1 MLLESC
7 LKNKPLT
14 LKGTM
19 SEFNFSADPLD
30 ILKAK
35 LEDHELQEPEI
46 ITAPKIFYED
56 VSSEAFAYHI
66 AIGHPSASLWSDE
79 GGLFVASQGMK
90 EDNAMGMLAIINRI
104 WDGNDFEPTRKIAKT
119 KRISGRRCTANIMLQ
134 QTVFEKW
141 QGKQND
147 MSRAIGTSAR
157 FLTQRPKS
165 TMGEREYQAPPER
178 TPKMQTFHDRVRNIM
193 ETPLPMDDEGRLM
206 PPVLQLSEEAK
217 RIWTAYFN
225 KVEESLKQGGEFA
238 EVKDF
243 ASKTA
248 EQAARI
254 SGVLHVFE
262 FGPEGEIQPETMLQ
276 SINIAEWY
284 LHEANRIFV
293 TARLPEE
300 FKNAFI
306 LQKWIKNHCQL
317 SQLSQLSQGLIL
329 KEGPNQL
336 RNKKIRDNALKIL
349 EEHGAVILITEG
361 KKKIIKVNP
370 KLLEDSDAAKV
381 AKVEKVN

>member
-1 MLLESC
+1 MNELD
-7 LKNKPLT
+7 
-14 LKGTM
+14 
-19 SEFNFSADPLD
+19 FSVDPLD

-35 LEDHELQEPEI
+35 LEEHELKEPEI

-66 AIGHPSASLWSDE
+66 ALGHPSVSLWSDE

-119 KRISGRRCTANIMLQ
+119 KRISGRRCTSNIMLQ

-165 TMGEREYQAPPER
+165 TIGEREYQVPPER
-178 TPKMQTFHDRVRNIM
+178 TPKMHAFYKRVRDLM
-193 ETPLPMDDEGRLM
+193 EIPLPVDDEGRLK
-206 PPVLQLSEEAK
+206 PPVLELSNEAK
-217 RIWTAYFN
+217 KLWTEYFN
-225 KVEESLKQGGEFA
+225 NIEESLKPGGEFA

-243 ASKTA
+243 ASKIS
-248 EQAARI
+248 EQAVRI
-254 SGVLHVFE
+254 AGIIHVFNY
-262 FGPEGEIQPETMLQ
+262 GPEGEIQPVTIEQ
-276 SINIAEWY
+276 SINIAQWY
-284 LHEANRIFV
+284 LYEAKRIFV
-293 TARLPEE
+293 TVDLPEE
-300 FKNAFI
+300 YKHALI
-306 LQKWIKNHCQL
+306 LQKWIKEHCQL

-329 KEGPNQL
+329 KEGPNKL
-336 RNKKIRDNALKIL
+336 RDKKIRDDALKIL
-349 EEHGAVILITEG
+349 EEHGAVMLITEG

-370 KLLEDSDAAKV
+370 KLIEV
-381 AKVEKVN
+381 

>member
-1 MLLESC
+1 
-7 LKNKPLT
+7 
-14 LKGTM
+14 M
-19 SEFNFSADPLD
+19 SELNISADPLD

-90 EDNAMGMLAIINRI
+90 EDNAMGMFAIINRI
-104 WDGNDFEPTRKIAKT
+104 WDGNDFEPTRKTAKT

-206 PPVLQLSEEAK
+206 PPILQLSEEAK

-336 RNKKIRDNALKIL
+336 RNKTIRDNALKIL

>member
-1 MLLESC
+1 M
-7 LKNKPLT
+7 
-14 LKGTM
+14 
-19 SEFNFSADPLD
+19 F
-30 ILKAK
+30 
-35 LEDHELQEPEI
+35 
-46 ITAPKIFYED
+46 
-56 VSSEAFAYHI
+56 
-66 AIGHPSASLWSDE
+66 
-79 GGLFVASQGMK
+79 
-90 EDNAMGMLAIINRI
+90 AIINRI
-104 WDGNDFEPTRKIAKT
+104 WDGNDFEPTRKTAKT

-178 TPKMQTFHDRVRNIM
+178 TPKMQTFHDRVRDIM
-193 ETPLPMDDEGRLM
+193 EITLPVDDEGRLV
-206 PPVLQLSEEAK
+206 PPVLQLSLEAK
-217 RIWTAYFN
+217 RMWIDYFN
-225 KVEESLKQGGEFA
+225 KVEESLKPGGEFT

-243 ASKTA
+243 ASKNA

-254 SGVLHVFE
+254 SGVIHVFNY
-262 FGPEGEIQPETMLQ
+262 GLEGEIQPDTMEQ
-276 SINIAEWY
+276 SINLAEWY
-284 LHEANRIFV
+284 LHEAKRIFV
-293 TARLPEE
+293 TAGLPVE

-306 LQKWIKNHCQL
+306 LQKWIKEHCQL

-336 RNKKIRDNALKIL
+336 RDKKIRDDALKIL

-370 KLLEDSDAAKV
+370 KLLED
-381 AKVEKVN
+381 

>member
-1 MLLESC
+1 MLLESY
-7 LKNKPLT
+7 LKNKPQT
-14 LKGTM
+14 LKATM
-19 SEFNFSADPLD
+19 SELNFSADPLD
-30 ILKAK
+30 ILKAQ
-35 LEDHELQEPEI
+35 LEELEIQEPEI

-79 GGLFVASQGMK
+79 GGLFVASNGMK
-90 EDNAMGMLAIINRI
+90 EDNAMGMFAIINRI
-104 WDGNDFEPTRKIAKT
+104 WDGNDFEPTRKTAKT

-306 LQKWIKNHCQL
+306 LQKWIKNYCQL

-336 RNKKIRDNALKIL
+336 RNKTIRDNALKIL

-381 AKVEKVN
+381 AKVAKVN

>member
-1 MLLESC
+1 MLLESY
-7 LKNKPLT
+7 LKNKPQT
-14 LKGTM
+14 LKATM
-19 SEFNFSADPLD
+19 SELNFSADPLD
-30 ILKAK
+30 ILKAQ
-35 LEDHELQEPEI
+35 LEELEIQEPEI

-79 GGLFVASQGMK
+79 GGLFVASNGMK
-90 EDNAMGMLAIINRI
+90 EDNAMGMLAIINRL
-104 WDGNDFEPTRKIAKT
+104 WDGNDFEPTRKTAKT

-147 MSRAIGTSAR
+147 MSRAIGTFAR
-157 FLTQRPKS
+157 FLIQRPKS
-165 TMGEREYQAPPER
+165 TMGEREYQMPPEK
-178 TPKMQTFHDRVRNIM
+178 TPNMQTFHKRVRDLM
-193 ETPLPMDDEGRLM
+193 EIPLPVDDEGRLM
-206 PPVLQLSEEAK
+206 PPVIKLCEEAK
-217 RIWTAYFN
+217 KLWICYFN
-225 KVEESLKQGGEFA
+225 KIEEALKPGGEFT

-243 ASKTA
+243 VSKNA

-254 SGVLHVFE
+254 AGVLHVFNY
-262 FGPEGEIQPETMLQ
+262 GPEGEIQPDTMEQ
-276 SINIAEWY
+276 SIHIAQWY
-284 LHEANRIFV
+284 LYEAKRIFV
-293 TARLPEE
+293 TAGLPEE

-306 LQKWIKNHCQL
+306 LQNWIKEHCQL

-336 RNKKIRDNALKIL
+336 RDKKIRDDALKIL

-370 KLLEDSDAAKV
+370 ILLED
-381 AKVEKVN
+381 